1 LDTREEE
8 TFTTKQ
14 AADTVG
20 VHKNTILNWIRD
32 GKIPDARRDWKGYRI
47 WFARDIEN
55 LLRMK
60 NKKQQL
66 ELGLWSEEQESHG
79 GMR

>member
-1 LDTREEE
+1 MEIQEEE

-14 AADTVG
+14 AADMIG

-47 WFARDIEN
+47 WSARDIEN
-55 LLRMK
+55 LLKMK
-60 NKKQQL
+60 NKKRQL
-66 ELGLWSEEQESHG
+66 ELGLYTEEQGNG
-79 GMR
+79 GLQ